1 MSFRWELSDEAEIA
15 VEEQL
20 ACYESDEKHGGAQLG
35 DRWLESLEQALSKLA
50 GAPFRHGMAPENE
63 RWNPE
68 VKIRQ
73 MLFRP
78 WKTGIGW
85 RVLYTID
92 EDDTLVSVLQ
102 IRHERRRWLF
112 EVEDEDQST

>member
-1 MSFRWELSDEAEIA
+1 MSYRWELSDDAEIA
-15 VEEQL
+15 VEQQL
-20 ACYESDEKHGGAQLG
+20 SWYEADEKHGGTKLG
-35 DRWLESLEQALSKLA
+35 DRWIESLEQALSRLA
-50 GAPFRHGMAPENE
+50 KAPFRHGLAPENE
-63 RWNPE
+63 RWKPQLQ
-68 VKIRQ
+68 IRQ

-78 WKTGIGW
+78 WKTGVGW

-92 EDDTLVSVLQ
+92 ENDSLVSVLQ